1 MLHFKK
7 ELLIFEIDTIENCLD
22 LSYSEYNYWEN
33 FKF

>member
-1 MLHFKK
+1 
-7 ELLIFEIDTIENCLD
+7 LLIFEIDTIENCLD